1 MVDFD
6 NNKRSCFAIFRFH
19 NQVFNGVIVLPLDHC
34 TIDQI
39 QGQRKHCTTEKYLD
53 KNTNANDKQC

>member
-6 NNKRSCFAIFRFH
+6 NNKSSSFAFFRFH

-39 QGQRKHCTTEKYLD
+39 QGQRKHCNTEEYLD
-53 KNTNANDKQC
+53 